1 MTRNMTTYAN
11 IKLAEIYALYGNP
24 FTRGNCK
31 KNFKQK
37 LKFSQNNKINFQE
50 TVNDLRLNYANLKQH
65 FNGTLFPFKMNL
77 IDNLNLNNNFNNIL
91 EIKKISEKY
100 NNSNG
105 SFLSNK
111 KKSNNIL
118 SLAGFVKIEKN
129 RSEDIKISKKNETL
143 SSKMNI
149 TSKMKV
155 NLLKENN
162 KMFLAKK
169 DESIEPTKEPIE
181 NIISKFD

>member
-37 LKFSQNNKINFQE
+37 LLFNKYKKVDFQE
-50 TVNDLRLNYANLKQH
+50 KVNDLRLSYVRLKEH
-65 FNGTLFPFKMNL
+65 FNGTLFPLKMNL
-77 IDNLNLNNNFNNIL
+77 IDKINLNHNFNNIL
-91 EIKKISEKY
+91 EVKKVSEKY

-105 SFLSNK
+105 SNSSNK

-118 SLAGFVKIEKN
+118 SLAEFVKIEKN
-129 RSEDIKISKKNETL
+129 KSEGIKISKKKATL
-143 SSKMNI
+143 SSKLDL
-149 TSKMKV
+149 TTKMRI
-155 NLLKENN
+155 NLLRENN
-162 KMFLAKK
+162 GLAVKR
-169 DESIEPTKEPIE
+169 DSLEPTKEPFDE
-181 NIISKFD
+181 NIINKFD